1 MPTNRYRNENMTMG
15 FPPFTGAVRAIVLF
29 STAVYVLILFA
40 RAFAPA
46 IGDALAENGALLG
59 PAVLHGKV
67 WQLVTYGF
75 VNFDPINFALS
86 MLGVYFLGGAV
97 EAALGSRRF
106 VMFYVLSL
114 AIAGALGTIASI
126 SGVVGQG
133 PAFGAGAATNAILM
147 GFYLL
152 NRNESLT
159 IFPFPIQIPS
169 KYIVIGT
176 AVLEM
181 AYLLL
186 SHFALFYLVLLF
198 GLAAGYLGFVLLLG
212 QRSAYRPATTTGIG
226 RGLSD
231 RMYAVAPAKR
241 EPLIARVKNGYHRWK
256 RRRMAKKFE
265 VYMRKH
271 DRSVYFDEHGNY
283 KGHEL
288 PDDDKPKGEG
298 KGGWVN

>member
-1 MPTNRYRNENMTMG
+1 MPSNRYRNDNVTMG
-15 FPPFTGAVRAIVLF
+15 FPPFTGAVRAIIIF
-29 STAVYVLILFA
+29 STAVYVLILLA
-40 RAFAPA
+40 RAFAPD
-46 IGDALAENGALLG
+46 IGDALAVNGALVG
-59 PAVLHGKV
+59 QSVLHGRI

-86 MLGVYFLGGAV
+86 MLGVYFLGGSV
-97 EAALGSRRF
+97 EGALGSRRF
-106 VMFYVLSL
+106 VQFYFLSL
-114 AIAGALGTIASI
+114 AIAGALGTVASM

-152 NRNESLT
+152 HRNESLT
-159 IFPFPIQIPS
+159 IFPFPIQIPA
-169 KYIVIGT
+169 KYIVLGT
-176 AVLEM
+176 AVLET

-186 SHFALFYLVLLF
+186 AHFALFYLVLLF
-198 GLAAGYLGFVLLLG
+198 GLAAGYLGFALLLG
-212 QRSAYRPATTTGIG
+212 QRNAYRPATSGVG

-241 EPLIARVKNGYHRWK
+241 ESLIARVKNGYHRWK
-256 RRRMAKKFE
+256 RRRMARKFE

-288 PDDDKPKGEG
+288 PDDEKPKGEG

>member
-1 MPTNRYRNENMTMG
+1 MPSNRYRNDNMTMG
-15 FPPFTGAVRAIVLF
+15 FPPFTGAVRAIILF
-29 STAVYVLILFA
+29 STGVYVLILLS
-40 RAFAPA
+40 RAFAPQL
-46 IGDALAENGALLG
+46 GGLLAENGALVG
-59 PAVLHGKV
+59 QNVLHGKI

-75 VNFDPINFALS
+75 VNFDPLNFALS
-86 MLGVYFLGGAV
+86 MLGVYFLGGSV
-97 EAALGSRRF
+97 EGALGSRRF
-106 VMFYVLSL
+106 VWFYLLSL
-114 AIAGALGTIASI
+114 VIAGAFGTLFSI

-152 NRNESLT
+152 HRNESMML
-159 IFPFPIQIPS
+159 FPFPIQIPA

-176 AVLEM
+176 AALET

-186 SHFALFYLVLLF
+186 ARFALFYLVLLF
-198 GLAAGYLGFVLLLG
+198 GLVAGYLAFALFFG
-212 QRSAYRPATTTGIG
+212 QRTAYRPAVGLG

-231 RMYAVAPAKR
+231 RGFGVAPAKN
-241 EPLIARVKNGYHRWK
+241 EPLMARIKNGYHRWK

-283 KGHEL
+283 KGHEAQEN
-288 PDDDKPKGEG
+288 DKPDGDG

>member
-1 MPTNRYRNENMTMG
+1 MPTNRYRNDNMTMG

-29 STAVYVLILFA
+29 STGVYVLILLSN
-40 RAFAPA
+40 AFAPQ
-46 IGDALAENGALLG
+46 IGSLLAENGALVAG
-59 PAVLHGKV
+59 NVLHGKI

-86 MLGVYFLGGAV
+86 MLGVYFLGGTV
-97 EAALGSRRF
+97 ESALGSRRF
-106 VMFYVLSL
+106 VQFYLLSL
-114 AIAGALGTIASI
+114 VIAGALGTVFAL

-152 NRNESLT
+152 HRNESLML
-159 IFPFPIQIPS
+159 FPFPVQIPA
-169 KYIVIGT
+169 KYILIGT
-176 AVLEM
+176 IALEA

-186 SHFALFYLVLLF
+186 SHFAMFYLVLLF
-198 GLAAGYLGFVLLLG
+198 GLVAGYLGFALLLG
-212 QRSAYRPATTTGIG
+212 QRPAHRPAAGVG

-231 RMYAVAPAKR
+231 RVYAVAPAKSDPFMQR
-241 EPLIARVKNGYHRWK
+241 MKNKYHLWK

-283 KGHEL
+283 KGHEVQEN
-288 PDDDKPKGEG
+288 DKLDGDG